1 MKIILKYF
9 CCFFLLV
16 SFAATSFAQDSTIIT
31 KMPKFKP
38 PVVKTYLGVNQ
49 DGAQVTVDEGNQLV
63 GLPLKVVDDK
73 NNIYPIESY
82 QFLYRQKSYILDDET
97 GKKETTFTLAAA
109 LSQAVFDG
117 GARKAGIDYAK
128 GGLDA
133 AFANYRQTTLTA
145 LQEVEDSLSDLD
157 YLRQQQDAETDAVA
171 SALRAY
177 DLSQTRYREGSSSQ
191 LEVLDAER
199 SLLSI
204 RREALR
210 VRAAQ
215 YQARI
220 ALIRAI
226 GGGW

>member
-49 DGAQVTVDEGNQLV
+49 NGAQVTVDEGNQLV

-97 GKKETTFTLAAA
+97 GKRETTFTLAADR
-109 LSQAVFDG
+109 FDTTPLP
-117 GARKAGIDYAK
+117 KMWVDNIAGRLQPEEQLYFFDIVVKDK
-128 GGLDA
+128 QGRRF
-133 AFANYRQTTLTA
+133 FAPELKIT
-145 LQEVEDSLSDLD
+145 
-157 YLRQQQDAETDAVA
+157 
-171 SALRAY
+171 
-177 DLSQTRYREGSSSQ
+177 
-191 LEVLDAER
+191 
-199 SLLSI
+199 I
-204 RREALR
+204 K
-210 VRAAQ
+210 
-215 YQARI
+215 
-220 ALIRAI
+220 
-226 GGGW
+226 